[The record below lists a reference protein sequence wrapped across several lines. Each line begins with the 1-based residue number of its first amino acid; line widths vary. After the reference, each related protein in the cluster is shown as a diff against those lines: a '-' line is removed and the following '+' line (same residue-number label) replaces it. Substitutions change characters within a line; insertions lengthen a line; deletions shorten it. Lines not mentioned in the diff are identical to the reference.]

1 MSEIRHAAHRLQG
14 LGRFFVIDAALLL
27 FFGVIS
33 PFLVS
38 ISPDLQLYGELQDL
52 YEIHSGAFYYTD
64 LKTQQEAQDAVR
76 YAVRRSS
83 SSKK

>member
-1 MSEIRHAAHRLQG
+1 MNEIRHTPHGRLQG
-14 LGRFFVIDAALLL
+14 LVRFCVVAAVLLL

-38 ISPDLQLYGELQDL
+38 LSPALQRFGERQDF

-83 SSKK
+83 R